1 MLPKNIFILI
11 LILIISY
18 NKCKDEQKSDD
29 DDYNGQIFDF
39 KKSLKKYLTEAN
51 LINSE
56 RVIERKEFEKIFFDI
71 LTEKD
76 HEFIPEFL
84 KLILE
89 KMSKYFL
96 DKYYK
101 KKKIIKGKDIYD
113 LIKIEEISTKFQ
125 QITGNPDYD
134 FSELDDE
141 EEYEYEE
148 EETDGTK
155 KSSDL

>member
-1 MLPKNIFILI
+1 
-11 LILIISY
+11 
-18 NKCKDEQKSDD
+18 
-29 DDYNGQIFDF
+29 
-39 KKSLKKYLTEAN
+39 
-51 LINSE
+51 
-56 RVIERKEFEKIFFDI
+56 
-71 LTEKD
+71 
-76 HEFIPEFL
+76 
-84 KLILE
+84 
-89 KMSKYFL
+89 MSKYFL

-101 KKKIIKGKDIYD
+101 KKKVIKGKDIYD

-125 QITGNPDYD
+125 QITGNPDFD